1 MGTILIIDDDAE
13 VRETMLS
20 LTRRMRLRGEAVG
33 TLAEALDRLRGGG
46 VDVAFLDVSLP
57 DGDGLSVLPEIKALP
72 DSPEVIILTGRGD
85 PDGAELAIQ
94 GGVWDYLL
102 KPSPLKQTML
112 TLERALKYRAGRR
125 GARAPVALLMDDV
138 VSGSRRM
145 RACFDAVAGAAGTS
159 ASVLISGETGTGKEL
174 FARTIHRNSARADK
188 PFVVVDCAAITETLV
203 ESTLFGHRKGA
214 FTGADSDRVGLVK
227 MADGGTLFL
236 DEVGEMPLVL
246 QKAFLRVLQERRFR
260 PVGSARELE
269 SDFRLI
275 SATNRNLE
283 QMVAQGSFR
292 NDLFYRLKTISMN
305 LPPLRAR
312 AEDIKPLAV
321 FRVGRLCERYD
332 MPLKGFD
339 PDVFQVLE
347 GYDWPGNVRELFNV
361 LERAFV
367 AAGPARTLYA
377 MHLPQDVRIKV
388 AKAQIGRGRAVA
400 SIVPVA
406 SVVPNVETPVR
417 PEPAVDT
424 AAVPSTSG
432 EPGVLLPAGMF
443 AGSLKD
449 CKEAVERRYMTE
461 LVRRSGGDAQRAL
474 AASGLSRSHLY
485 ALLKKWG
492 LALDGPVGVS
502 AFSPS
507 DLSDSPSEV
516 FATPTDRGSAGL
528 SAVSAA
534 YRSEWSKNI
543 LRDELSENSD
553 DSARSMTKSSS

>member
-20 LTRRMRLRGEAVG
+20 LTRRMRLPGEAVG
-33 TLAEALDRLRGGG
+33 SLAAALDRLRRGG

-57 DGDGLSVLPEIKALP
+57 DGNGISALPEIKSLP

-112 TLERALKYRAGRR
+112 TLERALKYRAGKR
-125 GARAPVALLMDDV
+125 GACAPVALRMEDV
-138 VSGSRRM
+138 VGRSRRM
-145 RACFDAVAGAAGTS
+145 RACFDAVAGAAGTND
-159 ASVLISGETGTGKEL
+159 SVLINGETGTGKEL
-174 FARTIHRNSARADK
+174 FARTIHQNSARAAK
-188 PFVVVDCAAITETLV
+188 PFVVVDCAALTETLV
-203 ESTLFGHRKGA
+203 ESTLFGHKKGA

-236 DEVGEMPLVL
+236 DEVGEMPLNL

-260 PVGSARELE
+260 PVGAAQELE
-269 SDFRLI
+269 SDFRLMA
-275 SATNRNLE
+275 ATNRNLE
-283 QMVAQGSFR
+283 QLVAQGSFR
-292 NDLFYRLKTISMN
+292 SDLFYRLKTISIS

-312 AEDIKPLAV
+312 VEDIKPLAV
-321 FRVGRLCERYD
+321 FRVGRLCEQYD

-388 AKAQIGRGRAVA
+388 AKAQIGRGRAEGAVA
-400 SIVPVA
+400 TDVA
-406 SVVPNVETPVR
+406 PSLR
-417 PEPAVDT
+417 PDAAAEPS
-424 AAVPSTSG
+424 AAVPTG

-449 CKEAVERRYMTE
+449 CKEAVERRYMIG

-492 LALDGPVGVS
+492 LSLDGASGCPVDASGD
-502 AFSPS
+502 AGPS
-507 DLSDSPSEV
+507 DLSDSGPTEPSV
-516 FATPTDRGSAGL
+516 PAGQWPQASSSGSGAHRSAIAGNDL
-528 SAVSAA
+528 AREMSEKSDGSVSQCV
-534 YRSEWSKNI
+534 
-543 LRDELSENSD
+543 
-553 DSARSMTKSSS
+553 DSAS